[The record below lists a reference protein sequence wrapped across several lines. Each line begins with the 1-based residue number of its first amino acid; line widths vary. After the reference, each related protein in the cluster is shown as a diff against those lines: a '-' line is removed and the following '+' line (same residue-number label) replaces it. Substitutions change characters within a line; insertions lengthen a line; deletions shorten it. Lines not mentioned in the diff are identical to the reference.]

1 MSLFERYMKEKGLK
15 SSTELDHMT
24 SLYLVNDHPALSFPN
39 LTLPNCLNIASL
51 NYKTPKT
58 LLKIA
63 DFLKVC
69 EKTFVALG
77 KLGHT
82 AHNSRLKKGD
92 NGRNHP
98 RGVRGT
104 RFLCYDTNLN
114 SYSNKN
120 QNAGFLNFASRQYNG
135 SINISK
141 FVS

>member
-58 LLKIA
+58 LPLKIA
-63 DFLKVC
+63 DFLIVC
-69 EKTFVALG
+69 EKTFVALV

-82 AHNSRLKKGD
+82 AHNSRLKETMGETILEALEEQD
-92 NGRNHP
+92 FC
-98 RGVRGT
+98 VMI
-104 RFLCYDTNLN
+104 
-114 SYSNKN
+114 
-120 QNAGFLNFASRQYNG
+120 Q
-135 SINISK
+135 SK
-141 FVS
+141 IPIVTKTKSLVS